1 MRTTLSIPCGRRI
14 SSRGRRRRAML
25 VGVAVGL
32 NAMASSLAGFTAQG
46 APQEVRLTVNNDLPF
61 SRDAEPVTCGAP
73 LARGFAGKVDQLS
86 LNGPDGNPVPCQVLV
101 TGEYKNRSP
110 RWVLLDFQA
119 DLPPK
124 ATLTY
129 RLLNREP
136 GGIPNN
142 LSYRREGDFAEINT
156 GAARFR
162 INIKKFSLFD
172 SVNVGGAE
180 LVGRVGGGA
189 FLKEEAR
196 SQPYG
201 IHVVTR
207 AEFEDAG
214 PMRVVLATHGEIRNA
229 QGASLANYVC
239 RMHFYSGKGEVRMF
253 YTLHN
258 PAAHRHPSNTW
269 DLGAGGSVFVEDF
282 SLILPLAHEERWVTR
297 ISPEFEKTPIHGAT
311 KLYQDSSGGPNWNS
325 ANHIDKDYKV
335 ATSFRG
341 YRVYKGDEQI
351 DEGYRANGWLHA
363 RSRAGGVAV
372 SVREFYQNFPKSLE
386 FTSGNIRIGLWPG
399 EFAGVYELLGG
410 EQKTHEILFLFHD
423 SKTSDE
429 DVARRMTAFHR
440 PLYAMPDP
448 EAVYATRAFWPTG
461 PLDRKNYGMLEQ
473 TCDTFVYPVGSRRAS
488 VIGMW
493 DEIDEYGWRHFGD
506 TFADNENSP
515 MQMVKDHP
523 DHFVG
528 GRPISHYGNEYD
540 VNYGVVLQG
549 LRRGDPNWMWL
560 ADVMCR
566 HYADICIYHTDADVS
581 KAYAHGPFTHTTH
594 GTAAFRSTHRMY
606 PSETRK
612 YNLPYHSGG
621 PNAGHCYVASLA
633 QHYYLTGNRTSRDA
647 FLEVADWS
655 MNSPWFTRPDS
666 LMGDKRGIGNL
677 LMTHVYA
684 YQMTGDRK
692 YYDAAMKMVELAR
705 EPFEGLGAT
714 LFVKAA
720 GRFLDMKIERGE
732 FDSDYEKAG
741 QTMLA
746 FGDLYLTLP
755 DDRPGRWLEQTCLHA
770 EVLFTCYLY
779 APKDHLNR
787 LGHYAKGKSLMDRAQ
802 SRWPGTYT
810 SAKSLIMCF
819 GNTGAF
825 FKALRV
831 HEQENRE
838 LRSEAGDPVPARA
851 VGYQSISVEAR

>member
-1 MRTTLSIPCGRRI
+1 VTL
-14 SSRGRRRRAML
+14 A
-25 VGVAVGL
+25 GVAVGL
-32 NAMASSLAGFTAQG
+32 NAMASSLAAFPAQHG
-46 APQEVRLTVNNDLPF
+46 VQEVSLTLRNDLPF
-61 SRDAEPVTCGAP
+61 SRDAEPVTCGVP
-73 LARGFAGKVDQLS
+73 LARGLVGKAGQLS
-86 LNGPDGNPVPCQVLV
+86 LIGPNGTPVPCQVLV
-101 TGEYKNRSP
+101 TGEYKDRSP

-156 GAARFR
+156 GAASFR
-162 INIKKFSLFD
+162 INIRKFSLFD
-172 SVNVGGAE
+172 SVKVGGVELIGNAVGGALLQE
-180 LVGRVGGGA
+180 DGSSQRHGA
-189 FLKEEAR
+189 CVLA
-196 SQPYG
+196 
-201 IHVVTR
+201 R

-214 PMRVVLATHGEIRNA
+214 TMRVVLAIHGQIRDG
-229 QGASLANYVC
+229 QDFTLANYVC
-239 RMHFYSGKGEVRMF
+239 RMHFFSGKSEVRMF

-258 PAAHRHPSNTW
+258 PAAHWHPGNTW
-269 DLGAGGSVFVEDF
+269 DLGAGGSIFIEDF
-282 SLILPLAHEERWVTR
+282 SLILPLAQKERWVTR
-297 ISPEFEKTPIHGAT
+297 IGPESDKTPIHAAT
-311 KLYQDSSGGPNWNS
+311 KLYQDSSGGLNWNS

-341 YRVYKGDEQI
+341 YRVYRGNEQI
-351 DEGYRANGWLHA
+351 DEGYRASGWLHA
-363 RSRAGGVAV
+363 RSPAGGVAV

-399 EFAGVYELLGG
+399 EFAGMHELLGG
-410 EQKTHEILFLFHD
+410 EQKTHEILFVFHD

-429 DVARRMTAFHR
+429 DVARRMTVFDK
-440 PLYAMPDP
+440 PLYAMPDS

-461 PLDRKNYGMLEQ
+461 PLDRQNYGMLEQ
-473 TCDTFVYPVGSRRAS
+473 TCDTFVYPVGSRKAS

-493 DEIDEYGWRHFGD
+493 EEIDEYGWRHFGD

-515 MQMVKDHP
+515 MQMMKDHP
-523 DHFVG
+523 EHFVG

-540 VNYGVVLQG
+540 VNYGVILQG
-549 LRRGDPNWMWL
+549 LRRGDPNWMLL

-566 HYADICIYHTDADVS
+566 HYADICVYHTDADGS
-581 KAYAHGPFTHTTH
+581 GAYAHGPFTHTTH

-606 PSETRK
+606 PGETRK
-612 YNLPYHSGG
+612 YYLLYHSGG
-621 PNAGHCYVASLA
+621 PNAGHCYVPSLA
-633 QHYYLTGNRTSRDA
+633 QHYYLTGNRASRDA

-655 MNSPWFTRPDS
+655 VNSPWFTRPDTH
-666 LMGDKRGIGNL
+666 MGDTRGIGNL

-684 YQMTGDRK
+684 YQMTGNRK

-705 EPFEGLGAT
+705 QPFEGLGAN

-720 GRFLDMKIERGE
+720 GRFLDMKIERDELDG
-732 FDSDYEKAG
+732 DYEKAREI
-741 QTMLA
+741 MLA

-755 DDRPGRWLEQTCLHA
+755 DDRPGRWLEQTCFHA
-770 EVLFTCYLY
+770 EVLFTCYLH
-779 APKDHLNR
+779 APKDHPNR
-787 LGHYAKGKSLMDRAQ
+787 LGYYARGKSLMDRAQ

-810 SAKSLIMCF
+810 STKSLIMCF

-831 HEQENRE
+831 HEQEGHV
-838 LRSEAGDPVPARA
+838 AGSKIGDAAPARA
-851 VGYQSISVEAR
+851 VGYQSTSVEAR